1 MKIAIGTRIGA
12 RMCLRVDEQTSGQ
25 VKPAA
30 AERRG
35 QRQPL
40 ESRHGNPG
48 TPLLKLPRHDYFF
61 LLGLFMDV

>member
-1 MKIAIGTRIGA
+1 
-12 RMCLRVDEQTSGQ
+12 MCLRVDEQTSGQ